1 MAYGNMNDMT
11 KKKKKKPMK
20 KTKKR
25 DLTNKQKEK
34 LKLHAANHTKRH
46 ITLMKK
52 MMKEGKSFS
61 AAHKAAIKEIGK

>member
-1 MAYGNMNDMT
+1 MNDMT

-20 KTKKR
+20 KTKKK

-34 LKLHAANHTKRH
+34 LKLHAAHHTKRH
-46 ITLMKK
+46 IALMKK

-61 AAHKAAIKEIGK
+61 AAHKAAMKEVGK